1 MRRARCRI
9 SATSVMYITQGKGI
23 MLKRVGVLLWAL
35 SWSGLCL
42 AAKPIELPMPLGE
55 SLPVEIV
62 EAQQELGVVVPAT
75 AQNMG
80 MQFGLIGAL
89 IGSAVQNSQVKNAEE
104 AVVPLRDLLVGY
116 PFNQKMQDALRAK
129 LVSEGISPNPQVT
142 VMPSTWEAY
151 DAQQKA
157 QLPPQALVLTPSY
170 SVDSQFTQLTVLVH
184 AQFVER
190 SVKSNGKIKVVPRL
204 TRDYSYQ
211 FPMSGARSPE
221 PIQDWVALGAPGLA
235 AVVDRG
241 IQQSVDMLVN
251 DFTAESRAAWNAKVK
266 AEAVNL
272 SGMRYSGVPVR
283 QGEGWSWLRMGRGH
297 MQTLLGLEPLLAGA
311 PLPAAF
317 VPPAAPTM
325 VAAAEGVTGETPAEA
340 IATGAVDA
348 AAPAP
353 AAEPATQ
360 AAPDVA
366 PATTPADAAAATA
379 PVGG

>member
-1 MRRARCRI
+1 
-9 SATSVMYITQGKGI
+9 

-55 SLPVEIV
+55 QLPVEII
-62 EAQQELGVVVPAT
+62 EAQQEIGVVVPAT

-89 IGSAVQNSQVKNAEE
+89 IGSAVQNSQVKKAEE
-104 AVVPLRDLLVGY
+104 AVVPLRDLLVDY
-116 PFNQKMQDALRAK
+116 PFNQRMQDALRAK
-129 LVSEGISPNPQVT
+129 LVSDGISPNPQIT
-142 VMPSTWEAY
+142 VMPTVWEAH

-170 SVDSQFTQLTVLVH
+170 SVDNQFTQLTVVVH

-204 TRDYSYQ
+204 TRSYSYQ

-221 PIQDWVALGAPGLA
+221 PIQDWLALGAPGLA

-241 IQQSVDMLVN
+241 IQQAADMLVN

-266 AEAVNL
+266 GEAVNL
-272 SGMRYSGVPVR
+272 SGMRYTGVPVR
-283 QGEGWSWLRMGRGH
+283 QGEGWSWLRLGRGH
-297 MQTLLGLEPLLAGA
+297 MQSLLGLEPLLAGA

-317 VPPAAPTM
+317 VPAAAPM
-325 VAAAEGVTGETPAEA
+325 MAAAPDSAVTEASAEA
-340 IATGAVDA
+340 IVTGAVEA

-353 AAEPATQ
+353 ATDAVPQAPAT
-360 AAPDVA
+360 PDAA
-366 PATTPADAAAATA
+366 PATTPADVAPASA